1 MKVHVEVFFVNIIIA
16 DKKLYACKT
25 AIDDFKTILD
35 TVGGPQEHIRANE
48 LLQEIIIVEDQPSSR
63 ALALQSSA
71 KIKDRGKVWHFFMRK
86 DNS

>member
-1 MKVHVEVFFVNIIIA
+1 MKVHIEVFFVNIIIA

-35 TVGGPQEHIRANE
+35 TIGGPQEHIRTNE

-71 KIKDRGKVWHFFMRK
+71 KIKDRGKV
-86 DNS
+86 